1 MNAMRKYETS
11 DRLNQLMA
19 ERNWKQVDIINNSK
33 KFQEKLGVQL
43 GKSAL
48 SQYVNG
54 VQAPDQKKLSL
65 LALTFDVSEAWLMGY
80 DVPREREVVV
90 ENEYTTFGFE
100 PNENAR
106 NFAKQKSEKTV
117 FISNPELTEIENESL
132 DAITLWHV
140 FEHIEEREK
149 YNPTTSHSKN
159 RQQRNRKVHRA

>member
-1 MNAMRKYETS
+1 MRKYETS

-90 ENEYTTFGFE
+90 ESEYTSSDLRKMA
-100 PNENAR
+100 ENA
-106 NFAKQKSEKTV
+106 KT
-117 FISNPELTEIENESL
+117 FDGKPLDEEDIEAIQNIIEIYL
-132 DAITLWHV
+132 KG
-140 FEHIEEREK
+140 R
-149 YNPTTSHSKN
+149 
-159 RQQRNRKVHRA
+159 

>member
-1 MNAMRKYETS
+1 MRKYETS

-80 DVPREREVVV
+80 DVPRERESVV
-90 ENEYTTFGFE
+90 EKEYTSSDLRKMA
-100 PNENAR
+100 ENA
-106 NFAKQKSEKTV
+106 KT
-117 FISNPELTEIENESL
+117 FDGKPLNEDDIQAIQNIIEIYL
-132 DAITLWHV
+132 
-140 FEHIEEREK
+140 RG
-149 YNPTTSHSKN
+149 
-159 RQQRNRKVHRA
+159 R

>member
-80 DVPREREVVV
+80 DVPRERESVV
-90 ENEYTTFGFE
+90 EKEYTTSDLRKMA
-100 PNENAR
+100 ENA
-106 NFAKQKSEKTV
+106 KT
-117 FISNPELTEIENESL
+117 FDGKPLNEEDINAIQNIIEIYLN
-132 DAITLWHV
+132 
-140 FEHIEEREK
+140 K
-149 YNPTTSHSKN
+149 K
-159 RQQRNRKVHRA
+159 

>member
-1 MNAMRKYETS
+1 MRKYETS

-80 DVPREREVVV
+80 DVPRERESVV
-90 ENEYTTFGFE
+90 EKEYTTSDLRKMA
-100 PNENAR
+100 ENA
-106 NFAKQKSEKTV
+106 KT
-117 FISNPELTEIENESL
+117 FDGKPLDEDDIEAIQNIIEIYLSG
-132 DAITLWHV
+132 
-140 FEHIEEREK
+140 
-149 YNPTTSHSKN
+149 
-159 RQQRNRKVHRA
+159 RK

>member
-1 MNAMRKYETS
+1 MRKYETS

-90 ENEYTTFGFE
+90 ESEYTSSDLRKMA
-100 PNENAR
+100 ENA
-106 NFAKQKSEKTV
+106 KT
-117 FISNPELTEIENESL
+117 FDGKPLNEDDIEAIQNIIEIYL
-132 DAITLWHV
+132 
-140 FEHIEEREK
+140 
-149 YNPTTSHSKN
+149 
-159 RQQRNRKVHRA
+159 NRK

>member
-1 MNAMRKYETS
+1 MNTMRKYETS

-80 DVPREREVVV
+80 DVPRERESVV
-90 ENEYTTFGFE
+90 ENEYTSSDLRKMA
-100 PNENAR
+100 ENA
-106 NFAKQKSEKTV
+106 KT
-117 FISNPELTEIENESL
+117 FDGKPLNEDDIEAIQNIIEIYL
-132 DAITLWHV
+132 
-140 FEHIEEREK
+140 
-149 YNPTTSHSKN
+149 
-159 RQQRNRKVHRA
+159 NRK

>member
-1 MNAMRKYETS
+1 MNTMRKYETS

-80 DVPREREVVV
+80 DVPRERESIV
-90 ENEYTTFGFE
+90 ENEYTSSDLRKMA
-100 PNENAR
+100 ENA
-106 NFAKQKSEKTV
+106 KT
-117 FISNPELTEIENESL
+117 FDGKPLNEDDIQAIQNIIEIYL
-132 DAITLWHV
+132 
-140 FEHIEEREK
+140 
-149 YNPTTSHSKN
+149 
-159 RQQRNRKVHRA
+159 NRK

>member
-1 MNAMRKYETS
+1 MRKYETS

-80 DVPREREVVV
+80 DVPRERESVV
-90 ENEYTTFGFE
+90 EKEYTTSDLRKMA
-100 PNENAR
+100 ENA
-106 NFAKQKSEKTV
+106 KT
-117 FISNPELTEIENESL
+117 FDGKPLNEDDIEAIQNIIEIYL
-132 DAITLWHV
+132 
-140 FEHIEEREK
+140 K
-149 YNPTTSHSKN
+149 G
-159 RQQRNRKVHRA
+159 RQ

>member
-1 MNAMRKYETS
+1 MRKYETS

-90 ENEYTTFGFE
+90 ESEYTSSDLRKMA
-100 PNENAR
+100 ENA
-106 NFAKQKSEKTV
+106 KT
-117 FISNPELTEIENESL
+117 FDGKPLNEDDIQAIQNIIEIYL
-132 DAITLWHV
+132 KG
-140 FEHIEEREK
+140 R
-149 YNPTTSHSKN
+149 
-159 RQQRNRKVHRA
+159 

>member
-1 MNAMRKYETS
+1 MRKYETS

-80 DVPREREVVV
+80 DVPRERESVI
-90 ENEYTTFGFE
+90 EKEYTTSDLRKMA
-100 PNENAR
+100 ENA
-106 NFAKQKSEKTV
+106 KT
-117 FISNPELTEIENESL
+117 FDGKPLNEDDIEAIQNIIEIYLN
-132 DAITLWHV
+132 
-140 FEHIEEREK
+140 K
-149 YNPTTSHSKN
+149 K
-159 RQQRNRKVHRA
+159 